1 MYESIKMFWVF
12 PMIPF
17 SAMDRFAKEWDALKN
32 YPSILGGI
40 LFGLAIQYFGLVAR
54 NYAYLLAKDRHV
66 YGGETTRLVD
76 PGRELVISL
85 VGDLSSIPR
94 NIFLYIMAG
103 VASFIITSVFW
114 TSLIIRD
121 SNVRYVGIIWRG
133 MMVASIC
140 VVVHSVAILTTII
153 PSPSPNC
160 NEEHFKAPS
169 NNRELFLTLNLDGGC
184 GDSIMSSNLLY
195 FLIAAL
201 IVSYY
206 CSRGSPSRVMQ
217 TCLIMVVWGL
227 VLAHALQTIVL
238 GQKYTVD
245 VWLSVCFALSA
256 WIAFSAYVPVDPCS
270 YRREAVEIASDEV
283 ESLLKSSDAGSRV
296 TIDNL

>member
-1 MYESIKMFWVF
+1 
-12 PMIPF
+12 
-17 SAMDRFAKEWDALKN
+17 MDRFAREWDTLKK

-40 LFGLAIQYFGLVAR
+40 LIGLVIQYFGLVAR

-76 PGRELVISL
+76 PGRDLVVSL

-114 TSLIIRD
+114 TSFIIRD

-133 MMVASIC
+133 FMVASIC
-140 VVVHSVAILTTII
+140 VVAHSVAILTTII

-160 NEEHFKAPS
+160 SEENFKAPS
-169 NNRELFLTLNLDGGC
+169 NSRELFVTLNLDGGC
-184 GDSIMSSNLLY
+184 GESIMSSHLLY
-195 FLIAAL
+195 LIIAAL

-206 CSRGSPSRVMQ
+206 CSRGSPNRVMQ
-217 TCLIMVVWGL
+217 TCLIMMVWGL
-227 VLAHALQTIVL
+227 VIAHALQTITL
-238 GQKYTVD
+238 AQKYSVD

-270 YRREAVEIASDEV
+270 YQRGTTEIASEEV
-283 ESLLKSSDAGSRV
+283 ESLIKSSNAGSRA